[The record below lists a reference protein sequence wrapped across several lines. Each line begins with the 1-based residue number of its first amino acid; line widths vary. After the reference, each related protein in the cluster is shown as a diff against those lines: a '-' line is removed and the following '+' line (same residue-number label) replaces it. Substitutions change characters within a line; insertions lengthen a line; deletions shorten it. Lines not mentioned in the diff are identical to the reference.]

1 MKEAGKFVNLISNQV
16 SYSMVK
22 RDIEADVVPY
32 SIENNIGIVA
42 YSPIQRGLLSGKMKP
57 GHQFS
62 EGDHRAGLY
71 FFKDENLQ
79 RTNEFLDK
87 LKPLAD
93 SKNATLAQL
102 VISWTI
108 EQPGITI
115 ALVGARNAEQSIQNA
130 KAVELKLSREEI
142 DFINGELGKVELVK

>member
-1 MKEAGKFVNLISNQV
+1 
-16 SYSMVK
+16 
-22 RDIEADVVPY
+22 
-32 SIENNIGIVA
+32 
-42 YSPIQRGLLSGKMKP
+42 MKP